1 MLKCKCPAHT
11 VQLNLNLCEDVTDST
26 ADDGLQIIT
35 SIFHLSLLFVA
46 AYIFEAVN

>member
-35 SIFHLSLLFVA
+35 SIFHLSLLCLLLR
-46 AYIFEAVN
+46 IFLMQ